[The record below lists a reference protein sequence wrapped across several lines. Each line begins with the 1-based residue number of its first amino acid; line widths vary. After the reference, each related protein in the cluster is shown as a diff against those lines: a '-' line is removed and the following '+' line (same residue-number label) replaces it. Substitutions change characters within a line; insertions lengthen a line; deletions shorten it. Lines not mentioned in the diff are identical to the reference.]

1 MGIDEKNVI
10 GFDKI
15 LGFDKKRK
23 IVEYK
28 ESRENEREKEMDME
42 NIDGVKE

>member
-10 GFDKI
+10 
-15 LGFDKKRK
+15 GFDKKRK